1 EAIEAFM
8 HLSTMDSV
16 QHAFAAACY
25 GWLGDEIAAAAHLR
39 KIKTLDPQFDLD
51 SFIATLH
58 YAQKS
63 DVQHVREGLLKAGI
77 ANL

>member
-1 EAIEAFM
+1 
-8 HLSTMDSV
+8 V

-25 GWLGDEIAAAAHLR
+25 GWLGDEIAAAAHLG
-39 KIKTLDPQFDLD
+39 KIRTLDPQFDLD

-58 YAQKS
+58 FAQES

-77 ANL
+77 AHL